1 MFSPLITFLIAGL
14 ISPGPNVIMLTSSG
28 ARFGVRATWPHLL
41 GVVIGTG
48 VIGGVC
54 GLGIGA
60 LIVSQPQLRFVLQCV
75 SFVWILWMAYRLLF
89 PKSNTQTQDMEQP
102 WTFVQGAVFQWVN
115 PKIWAVALAAS
126 SGYSIGLGPM
136 AEAMRVAMGFV
147 CINFFVCVFWTYSG
161 ALLSALLNN
170 ETRWFYFRAVM
181 AGLLALS
188 AILVFL

>member
-28 ARFGVRATWPHLL
+28 ARFGMRATWPHLL

-54 GLGIGA
+54 GLGIGVA
-60 LIVSQPQLRFVLQCV
+60 IASQQQLRLVLQCV
-75 SFVWILWMAYRLLF
+75 SFFWIIWMAYRLLF
-89 PKSNTQTQDMEQP
+89 PKTGTITQTIEHP

-115 PKIWAVALAAS
+115 PKIWAIALAAS
-126 SGYSIGLGPM
+126 SGYSTGLDPLS
-136 AEAMRVAMGFV
+136 EAMRVAMGFI

-161 ALLSALLNN
+161 SLLSTLLSN
-170 ETRWFYFRAVM
+170 ERRWFNFRAIM
-181 AGLLALS
+181 AALLALS
-188 AILVFL
+188 AIMVFV